1 MGLVMDLVAGDSREI
16 LLAVAVDDLAAFD
29 DRGRFP
35 AHLSFGGSIDP
46 TWLDLFSQAARAV
59 TAATTRVT
67 SSRHARSSM
76 ARDGVDRTVERIDP
90 RLDHA
95 IARLDDHELDA
106 IAGRW
111 IDLLEE
117 ELGELAREEKPSV
130 RVFATQ
136 IVDFA
141 RTRGPRAPP
150 SSSPG
155 RCRRPVVAVASGA
168 LGRAAPARTRPR
180 TVRAER
186 RPDLSHG
193 SVRPAVEMDQVV
205 P

>member
-16 LLAVAVDDLAAFD
+16 LLAVAVDDLVAFED
-29 DRGRFP
+29 IRRFP

-59 TAATTRVT
+59 TGRDDPVDFLE
-67 SSRHARSSM
+67 ARTEL
-76 ARDGVDRTVERIDP
+76 DGPDGDGTRTVERID
-90 RLDHA
+90 RDWVGA
-95 IARLDDHELDA
+95 IARLDDRELDA

-141 RTRGPRAPP
+141 RRADRAP
-150 SSSPG
+150 
-155 RCRRPVVAVASGA
+155 AVILAWS
-168 LGRAAPARTRPR
+168 L
-180 TVRAER
+180 
-186 RPDLSHG
+186 
-193 SVRPAVEMDQVV
+193 
-205 P
+205 